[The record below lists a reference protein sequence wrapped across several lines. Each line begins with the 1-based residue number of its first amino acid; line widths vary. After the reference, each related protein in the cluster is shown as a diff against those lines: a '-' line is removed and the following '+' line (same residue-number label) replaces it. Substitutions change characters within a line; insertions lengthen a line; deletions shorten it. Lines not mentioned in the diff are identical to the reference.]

1 MTEEQE
7 LTTFPQDALKFSKQE
22 FPPPQEGLGN
32 LSILTHMFANVGD
45 RVTPWGTAYQIR
57 DRQLREFWPTESY
70 LAGAMYAVSIA
81 NASFEWE
88 IEGPDRL
95 VHALTDMLNGS
106 IAGQDFG
113 WIPFI
118 NLISQDIYGQDN
130 GMMIEMIRDPGK
142 DAASKFKNEK
152 APVIGLAHLDSAQC
166 VRTGNQKTP
175 IIYTDRDGGRHKMKW
190 FQVIARAEY
199 PSAIERMNGVGYS
212 AVTRILRVAQIIQSM
227 LIYKDEKIGGRS
239 FQAMHFV
246 SGPSRTDIDDT
257 LEKDMEQA
265 DNSGFIRFLKPAIIV
280 SLDPE
285 KPVSTATLDFA
296 SLPDNFNFDEEMKWY
311 ISALALGLGRD
322 YQDLAPLPSGN
333 IGSANQSEILH
344 RKSIG
349 KGKANFMENMQNW
362 FRDYGIIPAPAEFKF
377 KVKDL
382 AEDMEEAEMEKSTLE
397 GLAIARRADFI
408 DGKTARQIL
417 VNRKIFTEEEL
428 ANVPND
434 FGNQEALGSTNQ
446 LLGSAGGSTTGEDAK
461 RVEKSI
467 LKRIRNRLNRNG

>member
-1 MTEEQE
+1 MTQQDNE
-7 LTTFPQDALKFSKQE
+7 TTFPQDALKLSKTK

-32 LSILTHMFANVGD
+32 LSILTHMFAQVGD
-45 RVTPWGTAYQIR
+45 RITPWGQAYQSR
-57 DRQLREFWPTESY
+57 DKQLREFWPTESF

-130 GMMIEMIRDPGK
+130 GMMIEMIRDPGI

-166 VRTGNQKTP
+166 VRTGNPKTP
-175 IIYTDRDGGRHKMKW
+175 IIYTDRDSNRHKMKW

-212 AVTRILRVAQIIQSM
+212 AVTRVLRLSQIMQS
-227 LIYKDEKIGGRS
+227 IITYKDERVGGRQ
-239 FQAMHFV
+239 FQSMHFV
-246 SGPSRTDIDDT
+246 SGPMKSEVDDA
-257 LEKDMEQA
+257 LKKDEEKA
-265 DNSGFIRFLKPAIIV
+265 DNEGLTRFMGPSVIV

-311 ISALALGLGRD
+311 ISGLALAYGRD

-333 IGSANQSEILH
+333 IGSAEQSEMLH

-349 KGKANFMENMQNW
+349 KGKANFMENFQNW
-362 FRDYGIIPAPAEFKF
+362 LRDYGIIPAPAVFKF

-382 AEDMEEAEMEKSTLE
+382 AEDMEQAAMNKEMLE
-397 GLAIARRADFI
+397 SIAIARRADVI
-408 DGKTARQIL
+408 DGDTARLIAA
-417 VNRKIFTEEEL
+417 NRKIFTQEEMD
-428 ANVPND
+428 NVPAG
-434 FGNQEALGSTNQ
+434 FGNEEALGRSNQ
-446 LLGSAGGSTTGEDAK
+446 LLGTAGGSTTGEDAK
-461 RVEKSI
+461 RVPKVAKS
-467 LKRIRNRLNRNG
+467 LPS

>member
-1 MTEEQE
+1 MTEQE
-7 LTTFPQDALKFSKQE
+7 LTTFPKDALKLTKTKV
-22 FPPPQEGLGN
+22 PPPQVGLGG
-32 LSILTHMFANVGD
+32 LSILTTMLAQIGD
-45 RVTPWGTAYQIR
+45 RITPWGLAYQIR

-70 LAGAMYAVSIA
+70 LAGAIYAVSIG

-95 VHALTDMLNGS
+95 AQALTDMLNGS
-106 IAGQDFG
+106 IAQQDFG

-118 NLISQDIYGQDN
+118 NLISQDFYSQDN
-130 GMMIEMIRDPGK
+130 GMVIELIRDPGI
-142 DAASKFKNEK
+142 DAASKFKDEK
-152 APVIGLAHLDSAQC
+152 APVIGLAHLDSALC
-166 VRTGNQKTP
+166 VRTGNPKVP
-175 IIYTDRDGGRHKMKW
+175 IIYSDREGKRHKMKW

-212 AVTRILRVAQIIQSM
+212 AVTRVLRVAQIIQSM
-227 LIYKDEKIGGRS
+227 LVYKDEKIGGRQ

-246 SGPSRTDIDDT
+246 SGPAKSEVDDA
-257 LEKDMEQA
+257 LKKDEEKA
-265 DNSGFIRFLKPAIIV
+265 DNQGLARFMGPSVIV

-285 KPVSTATLDFA
+285 KPVSAATLEFA

-362 FRDYGIIPAPAEFKF
+362 FRDYGIIPKPAEFKF

-382 AEDMEEAEMEKSTLE
+382 AEDMEKVAMQKETLE
-397 GLAIARRADFI
+397 GLSIARRANFI
-408 DGKTARQIL
+408 DGTTARNIL
-417 VNRKIFTEEEL
+417 VERGLFTKEEL
-428 ANVPND
+428 SATPAD
-434 FGNQEALGSTNQ
+434 FGNEEMQSGNRQ
-446 LLGSAGGSTTGEDAK
+446 LLGTAGGSTTGEDAK
-461 RVEKSI
+461 RVEKSLI
-467 LKRIRNRLNRNG
+467 DRIRGK